1 MTESGA
7 GAIVAPV
14 SERLERLAAAP
25 TRVDDMDLGLKNR
38 HALVLGASQGLGL
51 GVARALLAEGASVT
65 LSARS
70 LDGLETARAEL
81 PDAQRERCDFV
92 AADLA
97 DATATE
103 RILDAARYDGRHVDI
118 LVNNT
123 GGPPTGMPSGVA
135 VAEMGAQHD
144 KMVRPVMELTL
155 ALLPAMRAKGWGRII
170 TIASSGVVQ
179 PIPHLPI
186 SNALRSSL
194 VAFMKTLA
202 GEVAA
207 DGVTVNVMAPGRI
220 ATARTQS
227 IDNAQAQRSGR
238 SLEDVARDSAA
249 TIPAGRYGT
258 VEEFGAVA
266 AFLASVP
273 ASYMTGSV
281 IRVDGG
287 AIRAV

>member
-1 MTESGA
+1 
-7 GAIVAPV
+7 
-14 SERLERLAAAP
+14 
-25 TRVDDMDLGLKNR
+25 MDLGLKNR

-70 LDGLETARAEL
+70 SEGLEAARSAL
-81 PDAQRERCDFV
+81 SPDEQGRCDIV
-92 AADLA
+92 AADLGE
-97 DATATE
+97 ATAPA
-103 RILDAARYDGRHVDI
+103 RILEAARRDGRAVDI

-123 GGPPTGMPSGVA
+123 GGPPTGMPSAVS
-135 VAEMGAQHD
+135 VAEMGAQYD
-144 KMVRPVMELTL
+144 KMVRPVMDLTL
-155 ALLPAMRAKGWGRII
+155 ALLPEMRARKWGRII

-227 IDNAQAQRSGR
+227 IDSAQAQRSGR
-238 SLEDVARDSAA
+238 SPEDVARDSAA

-258 VEEFGAVA
+258 TEEFGAVA
-266 AFLASVP
+266 AFLASEP
-273 ASYMTGSV
+273 AAYMTGSV

>member
-1 MTESGA
+1 MTESGT

-14 SERLERLAAAP
+14 PERFERLAAAP

-81 PDAQRERCDFV
+81 PDAQRERCDLV

-103 RILDAARYDGRHVDI
+103 RILDAARRDGRHVDI

-123 GGPPTGMPSGVA
+123 GGPPTGLPSGVS
-135 VAEMGAQHD
+135 VAEMGAQYD
-144 KMVRPVMELTL
+144 RMVRPVMELTL

-220 ATARTQS
+220 ATARTQA

-266 AFLASVP
+266 AFLAGVP
-273 ASYMTGSV
+273 AGYMTGSI